1 MNSVLPVQRDRLLT
15 TSEVARLFR
24 VDSKTVMRWAKAG
37 QVKSI
42 RTPGGH
48 WRFPSGEIFTLLRV
62 NGVDHPEDGT

>member
-1 MNSVLPVQRDRLLT
+1 MQGDRLLT

-48 WRFPSGEIFTLLRV
+48 WRFPSADILALLRV
-62 NGVDHPEDGT
+62 NGAEHAADGDA

>member
-1 MNSVLPVQRDRLLT
+1 M
-15 TSEVARLFR
+15 FR

-48 WRFPSGEIFTLLRV
+48 WRFPSGEIFALLRV
-62 NGVDHPEDGT
+62 NGADHPEDGDMMRP